1 MLGRIRFSPL
11 TSSRIGLDAF
21 VNGFLCSRHGFSM
34 HAAKRGPNSSDVKN
48 DDKKLLRELCQKI
61 RFSGP
66 ITIAEYMRE
75 VLTNPV
81 QGVYMKKNALGA
93 EGHFITSPEISQM
106 FGECLGIWL
115 LHEWIKMGSP
125 APFNFVEL
133 GPGKGTLCND
143 IFRTIKKLRPDI
155 LPQINIHLV
164 EVSEEMRDLQLEMLA
179 APGARKSESN
189 SIKSKYGCEVRWHD
203 SLRSVPRTFSLFVGH
218 EFLDALP
225 VHKFVKSKEGWR
237 EVLVDIDTQSEEPKL
252 RYIISRN
259 ETPSCVLIDPFLTNR
274 ELELCPQAGIITKQI
289 SERLVEQ
296 GGICLLAD
304 YGDDTSGFK
313 DTFRAFRSHKQVD
326 PLALPGTADLTAD
339 VDFKYLE
346 SQISKD
352 CAWFGPI
359 SQSQFLHCVG
369 IGTRC
374 EQLVKGG
381 QNVSTILQAYQTLTA
396 DDKMGKRFK
405 FAAMFP
411 KTMEGIHQSDP
422 PVGFHH
428 KYVLDNI
435 NDSNKND
442 NDIKNENDSNKN
454 DNDSNKNDNDSK
466 KNDDNNKSDDTR

>member
-1 MLGRIRFSPL
+1 MLRRIRFTPVM
-11 TSSRIGLDAF
+11 SSRIGLDAF
-21 VNGFLCSRHGFSM
+21 VNGFLCSRRGFSM
-34 HAAKRGPNSSDVKN
+34 DASKRGPNSSDLKI

-106 FGECLGIWL
+106 FGECVGIWL

-155 LPQINIHLV
+155 LPKTNIHLV
-164 EVSEEMRDLQLEMLA
+164 EVSEEMRQLQLEMLA

-189 SIKSKYGCEVRWHD
+189 SIKSKYGCEVHWHD
-203 SLRSVPRTFSLFVGH
+203 SLRSVPKTFSLFVGH

-225 VHKFVKSKEGWR
+225 IHKFVKSKEGWR

-289 SERLVEQ
+289 SERVVEH

-304 YGDDTSGFK
+304 YGDEATGSGFK

-346 SQISKD
+346 SQMSKD

-381 QNVSTILQAYQTLTA
+381 QDESTILQAYQTLTA

-411 KTMEGIHQSDP
+411 KTMEVIHKSDP
-422 PVGFHH
+422 PVGFHP
-428 KYVLDNI
+428 KYVLN
-435 NDSNKND
+435 NDDDRNKND
-442 NDIKNENDSNKN
+442 NDINKN
-454 DNDSNKNDNDSK
+454 DNANKNGEDNNKND
-466 KNDDNNKSDDTR
+466 DTR